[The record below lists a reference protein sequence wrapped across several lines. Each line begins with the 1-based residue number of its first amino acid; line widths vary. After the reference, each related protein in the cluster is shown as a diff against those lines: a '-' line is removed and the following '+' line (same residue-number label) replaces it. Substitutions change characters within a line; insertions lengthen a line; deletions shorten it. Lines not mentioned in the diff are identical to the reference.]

1 MWVITAATL
10 KNYKNHSNSVGN
22 KSRLIL
28 KEYSPTKK
36 IIPPPLFLYRACKV
50 VHFLQWLLEHFQIT
64 LARLFFF
71 SNQRVFQYFKFSYNF
86 SDRFCSKFP
95 KDNILF
101 FFWNFFQNLIFCNAN
116 FLLKITLWI
125 AYVLL
130 KFPNCCSKIRS

>member
-10 KNYKNHSNSVGN
+10 KNYKNHSNSAGN

-50 VHFLQWLLEHFQIT
+50 VHFLQWLMEHFQIT
-64 LARLFFF
+64 LARLFFSQIKGYF
-71 SNQRVFQYFKFSYNF
+71 SISILVIIFLTDFARNF
-86 SDRFCSKFP
+86 RRT
-95 KDNILF
+95 I
-101 FFWNFFQNLIFCNAN
+101 FQNLIFYNAN
-116 FLLKITLWI
+116 FLLKITFWI

-130 KFPNCCSKIRS
+130 RFPNCCSKIRS